1 MYYKIARGGNFS
13 SLSIAYAIMI
23 SITFVPS
30 ILPRPNYFAVIVL
43 SLVLISYVARGY
55 KIRVN
60 FSKMPVF
67 YILSVLFL
75 YLHFFQEIISSI
87 IYGYGSFSV
96 FGPLIFLT
104 VFWFILN
111 YYASEYGVEK
121 LIKIYI
127 YVCLYISITGV
138 LSWLIIS
145 FGFVDPTRWELN
157 LTQLTEGRFVRDLD
171 GNLFTFPYYLGVIIQ
186 GGGKYSLFG
195 FEFMRACGLSTEPQY
210 ATFLVAPSLFMINI
224 VYKKSR
230 LFKKAAYVLVILFLL
245 IASSMTTYLILY
257 VLIFLLLLKKRS
269 LLGCVSLLL
278 LIVLL
283 YYYYNQFA
291 IHEYKSLLVEK
302 FVYFREPFKK
312 DVNTIFLLGLELDGN
327 LFSYGMTNTLG
338 KTPGLF
344 NLLPYLGVVGFSIL
358 SSVQFFFSRS
368 PYSLFGLSHLYVFL
382 HLQKLNGPG
391 IVGWPFML
399 YIVITL
405 GYLIALEKKNVEYC
419 GRVVAKKAA

>member
-1 MYYKIARGGNFS
+1 
-13 SLSIAYAIMI
+13 
-23 SITFVPS
+23 
-30 ILPRPNYFAVIVL
+30 
-43 SLVLISYVARGY
+43 
-55 KIRVN
+55 
-60 FSKMPVF
+60 
-67 YILSVLFL
+67 
-75 YLHFFQEIISSI
+75 
-87 IYGYGSFSV
+87 
-96 FGPLIFLT
+96 
-104 VFWFILN
+104 
-111 YYASEYGVEK
+111 
-121 LIKIYI
+121 
-127 YVCLYISITGV
+127 
-138 LSWLIIS
+138 
-145 FGFVDPTRWELN
+145 
-157 LTQLTEGRFVRDLD
+157 
-171 GNLFTFPYYLGVIIQ
+171 
-186 GGGKYSLFG
+186 
-195 FEFMRACGLSTEPQY
+195 
-210 ATFLVAPSLFMINI
+210 
-224 VYKKSR
+224 
-230 LFKKAAYVLVILFLL
+230 
-245 IASSMTTYLILY
+245 
-257 VLIFLLLLKKRS
+257 
-269 LLGCVSLLL
+269 LLL

-312 DVNTIFLLGLELDGN
+312 DGNTIFLLGLELDGN

-405 GYLIALEKKNVEYC
+405 GYLIALEKKNVEYW